1 MEGKTLMKKCFVY
14 CIIALAASILAG
26 CGDAT
31 PEEAMNRAIV
41 HAGKGEWEK
50 AAKIA
55 DKTAAKYPG
64 LAAAHVLRAAVYER
78 CGKRDAALD
87 SARRAVETDP
97 ESFEA
102 QYTLGRLY
110 AEDTA
115 RSSEAEQALLK
126 AWKMRRDDTGVKIL
140 LCNVAMGAN
149 FPRASGY
156 LGMLSGV
163 PEMAN
168 RAVLYNQLAVTYV
181 RRGDYKTASSYFSKA
196 FRAGKKD
203 PEILIN
209 IARFYDGCMRKR
221 SLAVKLY
228 REYLKVA
235 GDDAAGRVEAAAR
248 ISRLGG
254 N

>member
-1 MEGKTLMKKCFVY
+1 MKKLWGLCCFSTGL
-14 CIIALAASILAG
+14 IFGQLMLAG
-26 CGDAT
+26 CGDAS
-31 PEEAMNRAIV
+31 PEEAMNRAVV
-41 HAGKGEWEK
+41 HAGKNEWEK
-50 AAKIA
+50 AAEIA
-55 DKTAAKYPG
+55 DRTAVRHPD
-64 LAAAHVLRAAVYER
+64 LVTAHILRAVTAER
-78 CGKRDAALD
+78 CGDRDSALD
-87 SARRAVETDP
+87 SARRAVELDP
-97 ESFEA
+97 ENFEA

-110 AEDTA
+110 SEDTA

-126 AWKMRRDDTGVKIL
+126 AWKMRRDDIRVKIL